1 MAECALII
9 GAAGF
14 VGRHLTAYL
23 ADQGLEVSGVDCP
36 GVSPPDGWS
45 GKWYSGDVTVSDQ
58 ITPILQQSKPD
69 YIFHLASLIRSNSLS
84 DLLSVNVIGA
94 KNILDAVKSVS
105 PDSRVLITGSSA
117 EYGISKSDEL
127 PIHEG
132 NPLRPLNQYG
142 LSKLAQ
148 SLLAAQYAWRNGL
161 HIVRTRTFN
170 ITGPGEPDTL
180 VCSAFA
186 RQIVSIENGFQQAII
201 KVGNLKSTRDFIDI
215 RDAVRA
221 YWLVVQ
227 KGEPGDVL
235 NVCSGVGVSIQSVL
249 ETLLGLTSIGEE
261 IQLEIM
267 NSTSSDV
274 PRQVG
279 DYSRLHAL
287 TRWQPE
293 ISIQRSLIDLIT
305 YWRHYYG

>member
-23 ADQGLEVSGVDCP
+23 ADQGLEVSGVDRP
-36 GVSPPDGWS
+36 RVSPPDGWS
-45 GKWYSGDVTVSDQ
+45 GKWYSGDVTVLDQ
-58 ITPILQQSKPD
+58 IIPILQQSKPD

-84 DLLSVNVIGA
+84 DLLSVNVIGTQ
-94 KNILDAVKSVS
+94 NILDGVKAVN